1 MTRPDHDST
10 ITVTGYI
17 LLEKHAL
24 IKTASEMAAGGGVG
38 EWGGGIS
45 TQKGCNATLP
55 SRPDPTMTRPR
66 PDPTMTRPDH
76 DSTITVTGYIFLGK
90 SRPYQDSQRHGGKGW
105 EGVEG
110 GISAQKGVNATFPSR
125 PEPTM
130 T

>member
-55 SRPDPTMTRPR
+55 SRPGPWHDP
-66 PDPTMTRPDH
+66 TRPD
-76 DSTITVTGYIFLGK
+76 
-90 SRPYQDSQRHGGKGW
+90 
-105 EGVEG
+105 
-110 GISAQKGVNATFPSR
+110 ATD
-125 PEPTM
+125 PTLRD
-130 T
+130 